1 MSRLFRIFA
10 RTMDTEVENYNIGR
24 QDFKRN
30 LAKLMASES
39 YAQIAPLL
47 FPELSKDELER
58 LFLGFENVGQFQSVA
73 MKRACEYIIQSSTKG
88 FSWSGKENIS
98 DRPTLYISN
107 HRDIILDSMLL
118 QYILVSEGHET
129 TNIVI
134 GTNLY
139 EMPMLTILASL
150 NKMIGIGRGGNKRQ
164 YYDSLMVLSQQLR
177 HIVAERNESVWIA
190 QRNGRTKD
198 GIDRT
203 EPALVKMISYS
214 GDRKNP
220 VESLAEMNIVPISIS
235 YEWEP
240 CAWMKAREMA
250 LREQGPYTKEA
261 GEDTRSIISGITG
274 QKGRVH
280 LSICKPLGREELEAM
295 NGDFHKVAQLID
307 QRIAEAYRLW
317 PNNLIARHMLDADCP
332 KAPATD
338 EEQKAF
344 ADHVDQA
351 CKEMGMGGEFRSWLL
366 RIYAGNMGDTTQQ
379 EQ

>member
-1 MSRLFRIFA
+1 MDGRLFLFMSRLFRIFA

-24 QDFKRN
+24 QDFKQN
-30 LAKLMASES
+30 IAKLMASES

-47 FPELSKDELER
+47 FPELSKDELDG
-58 LFLGFENVGQFQSVA
+58 LFLGFENVSQYQSVA
-73 MKRACEYIIQSSTKG
+73 MKRACEYIIRTTTKG

-107 HRDIILDSMLL
+107 HRD
-118 QYILVSEGHET
+118 T
-129 TNIVI
+129 
-134 GTNLY
+134 
-139 EMPMLTILASL
+139 MLTILASL

-332 KAPATD
+332 MAPATD
-338 EEQKAF
+338 EERKAF
-344 ADHVDQA
+344 ADYVDQA

-366 RIYAGNMGDTTQQ
+366 KIYAGNMGDTTQQ

>member
-1 MSRLFRIFA
+1 
-10 RTMDTEVENYNIGR
+10 MDTEVENYNIGR
-24 QDFKRN
+24 QDFKQN
-30 LAKLMASES
+30 IAKLMASES

-47 FPELSKDELER
+47 FPELSKDELDG
-58 LFLGFENVGQFQSVA
+58 LFLGFENVSQYQSVA
-73 MKRACEYIIQSSTKG
+73 MKRACEYIIRTTTKG

-150 NKMIGIGRGGNKRQ
+150 NKMIGISRGGNKRQ

-280 LSICKPLGREELEAM
+280 LSICKPLGHEELEAM

-317 PNNLIARHMLDADCP
+317 PNNLIARHMLDANCP
-332 KAPATD
+332 MAPATD

-344 ADHVDQA
+344 ADYVDQA

-366 RIYAGNMGDTTQQ
+366 KIYAGNMGDATQQ

>member
-1 MSRLFRIFA
+1 MHRIADSDVF
-10 RTMDTEVENYNIGR
+10 
-24 QDFKRN
+24 
-30 LAKLMASES
+30 
-39 YAQIAPLL
+39 PLL
-47 FPELSKDELER
+47 ASFVYPSDKMEDVRNRIRSFKTVREFQHDTMRRVNEQIIARSITDFSVSGLER
-58 LFLGFENVGQFQSVA
+58 LSPDKHYLF
-73 MKRACEYIIQSSTKG
+73 
-88 FSWSGKENIS
+88 
-98 DRPTLYISN
+98 ISN
-107 HRDIILDSMLL
+107 HRDIMLDASLL
-118 QYILVSEGHET
+118 QYYFVVNGFDT
-129 TNIVI
+129 TEITFGANLMMHPVVI
-134 GTNLY
+134 DVGKC
-139 EMPMLTILASL
+139 
-150 NKMIGIGRGGNKRQ
+150 NKMFKVARPGGDIKEFYRN
-164 YYDSLMVLSQQLR
+164 SMHLSEYIRFTIKEKGQ
-177 HIVAERNESVWIA
+177 SVWIA

-250 LREQGPYTKEA
+250 MREQGPYTKEA

-280 LSICKPLGREELEAM
+280 LSICKPLGHEELEAM

-332 KAPATD
+332 MAPATD
-338 EEQKAF
+338 EERKAF
-344 ADHVDQA
+344 ADYVDQA

-366 RIYAGNMGDTTQQ
+366 KIYAGNMGGTTRQ